1 MGRFYADI
9 KLRDNEDMAS
19 SEAADSGIST
29 DATTKE
35 LNPTTK
41 ETTKEMVTTTKET
54 TATTKETT
62 ATTKETTATT
72 KEKPS
77 VTQHEILELLVEN
90 PSLTA
95 GTLAIKLGLTP
106 DGIRYHLK
114 IMRKQGIIHHEGST
128 KNGFW
133 VIDKEIPNDGE

>member
-41 ETTKEMVTTTKET
+41 ETTKEMVT
-54 TATTKETT
+54 TTKETT

>member
-41 ETTKEMVTTTKET
+41 ETTKEMVT
-54 TATTKETT
+54 
-62 ATTKETTATT
+62 TTKETTATT